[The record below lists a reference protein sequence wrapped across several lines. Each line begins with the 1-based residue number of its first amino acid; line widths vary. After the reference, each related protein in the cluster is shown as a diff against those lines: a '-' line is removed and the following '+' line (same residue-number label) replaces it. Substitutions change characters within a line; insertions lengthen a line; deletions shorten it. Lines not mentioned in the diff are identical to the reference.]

1 MARYR
6 KPMSKRRSK
15 RSWKKGLK
23 SSRRNDSG
31 TWTGRGGIR
40 F

>member
-6 KPMSKRRSK
+6 KKMSKRRSN

-23 SSRRNDSG
+23 SSRKNVAG

>member
-6 KPMSKRRSK
+6 KNISRKRSN

-23 SSRRNDSG
+23 TSRRNNNG

>member
-6 KPMSKRRSK
+6 KTMSKKRSK

-23 SSRRNDSG
+23 SSRKNSG